1 MYDVSTKPYLIRAI
15 YEWCVDQ
22 GYTPYLAVKV
32 DAQTKVPMEFVKDG
46 QIVLNVSYTAT
57 RHLKIGNEFINFSAR
72 FNGSSREL
80 EVPIHAVIGVFAK
93 ENGQG
98 MFFQPSEEGVQTTS
112 GLTTG
117 TESPHAEAPA
127 SADSGRG
134 DTGEAPPPKPPR
146 GGHLKVVK

>member
-1 MYDVSTKPYLIRAI
+1 MYDSSTKPYLIRAI

-22 GYTPYLAVKV
+22 RYTPYVAVQV
-32 DAQTKVPMEFVKDG
+32 DGQTKVPVEFIKDG

-80 EVPIHAVIGVFAK
+80 EIPIVAVIGVFAK

-98 MFFQPSEEGVQTTS
+98 MFFQATEEIT
-112 GLTTG
+112 
-117 TESPHAEAPA
+117 A
-127 SADSGRG
+127 SAEVHPVRASDPATDS
-134 DTGEAPPPKPPR
+134 TPPDKPPR
-146 GGHLKVVK
+146 GGHLKIVK

>member
-1 MYDVSTKPYLIRAI
+1 MYDSSTKPYLIRAI

-22 GYTPYLAVKV
+22 SFTPYVAVQV
-32 DAQTKVPMEFVKDG
+32 DDQTKVPLEFIKDG

-80 EVPIHAVIGVFAK
+80 EIPIPAVIGIFAK

-98 MFFQPSEEGVQTTS
+98 MFFQATEEIT
-112 GLTTG
+112 
-117 TESPHAEAPA
+117 A
-127 SADSGRG
+127 SAEVHPAEMPSASPE
-134 DTGEAPPPKPPR
+134 TPPPAKPPR
-146 GGHLKVVK
+146 GGHLKIVK

>member
-1 MYDVSTKPYLIRAI
+1 MDDVSTKPYLIRAI

-22 GYTPYLAVKV
+22 GFTPHVAVQV
-32 DAQTKVPMEFVKDG
+32 DTQTKVPMEFVKDG

-57 RHLKIGNEFINFSAR
+57 RHLKIGNDFINFSAR

-80 EVPIHAVIGVFAK
+80 QVPIHAVIGVFAK

-98 MFFQPSEEGVQTTS
+98 MFFQATDEVPTATVAQPVEASAS
-112 GLTTG
+112 D
-117 TESPHAEAPA
+117 ESPPPA
-127 SADSGRG
+127 
-134 DTGEAPPPKPPR
+134 KPPR

>member
-1 MYDVSTKPYLIRAI
+1 LIRAI

-22 GYTPYLAVKV
+22 GLTPHVAVQV
-32 DAQTKVPMEFVKDG
+32 DVQTKVPMEFVKDG

-57 RHLKIGNEFINFSAR
+57 RHLKIGNDFINFSAR

-80 EVPIHAVIGVFAK
+80 QVPIQAVIGVFAK

-98 MFFQPSEEGVQTTS
+98 MFFQATDE
-112 GLTTG
+112 
-117 TESPHAEAPA
+117 A
-127 SADSGRG
+127 SATTAAQPTAASASD
-134 DTGEAPPPKPPR
+134 DAPPPAKPPR

>member
-1 MYDVSTKPYLIRAI
+1 MDDVSTKPYLIRAI

-22 GYTPYLAVKV
+22 GFTPHVAVRV
-32 DAQTKVPMEFVKDG
+32 DTQTKVPMEFVKDG

-57 RHLKIGNEFINFSAR
+57 RHLKIGNDFINFSAR

-80 EVPIHAVIGVFAK
+80 QVPIHAVIGVFAK

-98 MFFQPSEEGVQTTS
+98 MFFQAADEVPAATIAQPTEASAS
-112 GLTTG
+112 D
-117 TESPHAEAPA
+117 ESPPPA
-127 SADSGRG
+127 
-134 DTGEAPPPKPPR
+134 KPPR

>member
-1 MYDVSTKPYLIRAI
+1 MYDSSTKPYLIRAI

-22 GYTPYLAVKV
+22 SFTPYVAVQV
-32 DAQTKVPMEFVKDG
+32 DDQTKVPVEFIKDG

-80 EVPIHAVIGVFAK
+80 EIPIPAVIGIFAK

-98 MFFQPSEEGVQTTS
+98 MFFQATEEITASAEVH
-112 GLTTG
+112 
-117 TESPHAEAPA
+117 PAEAPTA
-127 SADSGRG
+127 SPE
-134 DTGEAPPPKPPR
+134 TPPPTKPPR
-146 GGHLKVVK
+146 GGHLKIVK

>member
-1 MYDVSTKPYLIRAI
+1 MHDVSTKPYLIRAI

-22 GYTPYLAVKV
+22 GFTPHVAVQV

-98 MFFQPSEEGVQTTS
+98 MFFQATEEISASAEVSPVETSSTSPPSET
-112 GLTTG
+112 
-117 TESPHAEAPA
+117 
-127 SADSGRG
+127 
-134 DTGEAPPPKPPR
+134 PPPAKPPR
-146 GGHLKVVK
+146 GGHLKIVK

>member
-1 MYDVSTKPYLIRAI
+1 MYDSSTKPYLIRAI

-22 GYTPYLAVKV
+22 SFTPYVAVQV
-32 DAQTKVPMEFVKDG
+32 DDQTKVPVEFIKDG

-80 EVPIHAVIGVFAK
+80 EIPIVAVIGIFAK

-98 MFFQPSEEGVQTTS
+98 MFFQATEEIT
-112 GLTTG
+112 
-117 TESPHAEAPA
+117 A
-127 SADSGRG
+127 SAEVHPAESSSDIP
-134 DTGEAPPPKPPR
+134 EIPPPAKPPR
-146 GGHLKVVK
+146 GGHLKIVK

>member
-22 GYTPYLAVKV
+22 SFTPYLAVKV
-32 DAQTKVPMEFVKDG
+32 DTQTKVPMEFVKDG

-57 RHLKIGNEFINFSAR
+57 RQLKIGNEFINFSAR

-80 EVPIHAVIGVFAK
+80 EVPIHSVIGIFAK

-98 MFFQPSEEGVQTTS
+98 MFFQPAEEGMENTATPTTQQAH
-112 GLTTG
+112 
-117 TESPHAEAPA
+117 TE
-127 SADSGRG
+127 DL
-134 DTGEAPPPKPPR
+134 PPSPKPPR

>member
-1 MYDVSTKPYLIRAI
+1 MYDSSTKPYLIRAI

-22 GYTPYLAVKV
+22 SFTPYVAVQV
-32 DAQTKVPMEFVKDG
+32 DGQTKVPIEFIKDG

-80 EVPIHAVIGVFAK
+80 EIPILAVIGIFAK

-98 MFFQPSEEGVQTTS
+98 MFFQATEEIT
-112 GLTTG
+112 
-117 TESPHAEAPA
+117 A
-127 SADSGRG
+127 SAEVHPPVAPS
-134 DTGEAPPPKPPR
+134 DTPEPPPPNKPSR
-146 GGHLKVVK
+146 GAHLKIVK

>member
-1 MYDVSTKPYLIRAI
+1 MDEVSTKPYLIRAI

-22 GYTPYLAVKV
+22 GLTPHVAVQV

-57 RHLKIGNEFINFSAR
+57 RHLKIGNDFINFSAR

-80 EVPIHAVIGVFAK
+80 QVPIHAVIGVFAK

-98 MFFQPSEEGVQTTS
+98 MFFQATDDAAATATQST
-112 GLTTG
+112 
-117 TESPHAEAPA
+117 AA
-127 SADSGRG
+127 SASD
-134 DTGEAPPPKPPR
+134 DAPPPAKPPR

>member
-1 MYDVSTKPYLIRAI
+1 MDDVSTKPYLIRAI

-22 GYTPYLAVKV
+22 GFTPHVAVQV
-32 DAQTKVPMEFVKDG
+32 DTQTKVPMEFVKDG

-57 RHLKIGNEFINFSAR
+57 RHLKIGNDFINFSAR

-80 EVPIHAVIGVFAK
+80 QVPIHAVIGVFAK

-98 MFFQPSEEGVQTTS
+98 MFFQAADEVPAATAAQLAEASAS
-112 GLTTG
+112 D
-117 TESPHAEAPA
+117 ESPPPA
-127 SADSGRG
+127 
-134 DTGEAPPPKPPR
+134 KPPR